1 MLFHVRLK
9 DFDPSRRNSALREA
23 HWTYFEDHA
32 DHFIA
37 RGATFDDEGKIFRAS
52 VIFIDFPDRAAAEA
66 FIADEPLNKAGI
78 FESIEMVRWSNPLG
92 RRQRDFVRR
101 DGQICWYIRGYGKP
115 DTNERRN
122 ELFAAHQAYF
132 KPYDADNFIVRGG
145 ALDDDGKMWTGSAN
159 LIALPDRGSVEEL
172 VAEEPF
178 CKNGLFERVLI
189 ERYNF
194 GGRPGQVT

>member
-1 MLFHVRLK
+1 M
-9 DFDPSRRNSALREA
+9 
-23 HWTYFEDHA
+23 
-32 DHFIA
+32 
-37 RGATFDDEGKIFRAS
+37 
-52 VIFIDFPDRAAAEA
+52 
-66 FIADEPLNKAGI
+66 
-78 FESIEMVRWSNPLG
+78 
-92 RRQRDFVRR
+92 
-101 DGQICWYIRGYGKP
+101 
-115 DTNERRN
+115 
-122 ELFAAHQAYF
+122 FAARQAYF

-159 LIALPDRGSVEEL
+159 LIALPDRGSVEEF